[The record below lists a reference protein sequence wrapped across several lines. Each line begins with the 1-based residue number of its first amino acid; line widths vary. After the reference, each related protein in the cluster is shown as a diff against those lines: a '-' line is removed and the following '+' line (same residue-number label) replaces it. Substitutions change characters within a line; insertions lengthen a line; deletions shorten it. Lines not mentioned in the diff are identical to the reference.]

1 MDRDE
6 AGAVVA
12 AVLRDTRRWRAG
24 GPVAITAGLHGAGG
38 FGKTTLARYVAAQ
51 RSVQRRFPG
60 GVHLITIGRDV
71 RGRAAI
77 AAKVTEETRRITG
90 DTTETGSDPEHAGA
104 HLGSLLAAR
113 PRTLLVIDDVWEKE
127 QLDPFLRGAER
138 TCVRLFTTRNRDVL
152 PSAATRIE
160 VDRMTEQQ
168 ARLLLTHRLP
178 AVPQPQVVESLVKAT
193 GRWALLLGL
202 ANRFIAE
209 QAATGADPT
218 AAALALLR
226 RLREH
231 GPTAQDPHGIA
242 QDPHDTLD
250 LDQQERRNTA
260 VRASVRAA
268 VTLLQPAHAE
278 QRFAELGIFAED
290 EAVPIALVAALW
302 QATGGLDGT
311 ATRSLCKQMADLSL
325 LGLDRTVPG
334 GTVTLH
340 DVVRDYLRAEL
351 GETGLRAANAALLD
365 AVAATLPRTETEAT
379 AWWHTPYGY
388 LLDHLI
394 EHLLHAG
401 RDAQASMVAQ
411 DFFWVRTRLHQR
423 GPTAAW
429 RDLDR
434 IGPPA
439 HTLARQLAQAAHLLT
454 PTTPAHALDT
464 ILRSRITNA
473 PHWPAHGHP
482 SSTPRLINRWPPPD
496 LPDPALLRTLTGHIG
511 GVYAVAFSPDGTRLA
526 TVGDNGT
533 VQIWDTATGATQ
545 RTLTGHTGGVR
556 VVAFSPDGTRLATVG
571 DNGTVQIWDPTTGA
585 TQHTLTGHTG
595 GVRVVAFSP
604 DGTRLA
610 TVGDDGTVRI
620 WDTATG
626 ATLHTLT
633 GHMRWVMALAFSPDG
648 TRLATADIL
657 GTVRIWD
664 PTTGATQHTLPGH
677 IGQLRAVAFSPDGTR
692 LATAD
697 ILGTVR
703 IWDPTTGATQHTLPG
718 HSDTVGAVHA
728 VAFSPDGTR
737 LTTADI
743 LGTVRIWD
751 PTTGATQHTL
761 PGYRDEVRVVAF
773 NADGTRLATADI
785 LGTVRIWDTA
795 TAANPR
801 TLTGH
806 MGEVRAVAF
815 SPDGT
820 RLATGDANARVR
832 FSDPA
837 TGATLHTLTG
847 HMRWVMAVAFSPDGT
862 RLATADNGGT
872 VRFWDP
878 TTGATLH
885 TLTINIGRLRA
896 VAFSPD
902 GTRLATADNG
912 GTVQIWDPA
921 TGATLHTLTGNI
933 TEVYRVAF
941 SPDGTRLATVG
952 DGGTVQIW
960 DPATGVTLHTLTGH
974 TGEVYA
980 VAFSP
985 DGTRLATADI
995 LGTVRFWDPTT
1006 GATLHTLPGYRDEVR
1021 VVAFSPDG
1029 TRLATVGDDG
1039 TVRIWD
1045 TATGESLTMM
1055 RVEIDL
1061 FSCAWTPDGHA
1072 LFAGGSRG
1080 LFAYDLHE

>member
-6 AGAVVA
+6 AGAVIA
-12 AVLRDTRRWRAG
+12 AVLRGTRRRRTE

-60 GVHLITIGRDV
+60 GVHLITIGRDI
-71 RGRAAI
+71 RGKADI
-77 AAKVTEETRRITG
+77 AAKVTEATRRITG
-90 DTTETGSDPEHAGA
+90 DTTETGSDPEDAGA

-138 TCVRLFTTRNRDVL
+138 TCVRLFTTRNGDIL
-152 PSAATRIE
+152 LSYAATPIE

-168 ARLLLTHRLP
+168 ARKLLTHRLP
-178 AVPQPQVVESLVKAT
+178 AMPQSQVVESLVKAT
-193 GRWALLLGL
+193 GRWALLLGI

-218 AAALALLR
+218 AAAHALLR

-231 GPTAQDPHGIA
+231 GPTAQDPR
-242 QDPHDTLD
+242 DTLD
-250 LDQQERRNTA
+250 LNEPERRNTA

-302 QATGGLDGT
+302 QATGGLDET

-325 LGLDRTVPG
+325 IGLDRTVPG
-334 GTVTLH
+334 GAVTLH
-340 DVVRDYLRAEL
+340 DVIRDYLRAEL

-365 AVAATLPRTETEAT
+365 AVAATLPRTETGAT

-423 GPTAAW
+423 GPTATW

-496 LPDPALLRTLTGHIG
+496 LPDPALLRTLTSHRGVVYEMAFSPDDTRLATGDNDGAVRIWNLATGATLHTPPGPGGAVFAVAFSPDGARLASGDLDSTVRIWDPATGATLHTLTGHAGEVYAVAFSPDGTRFATG
-511 GVYAVAFSPDGTRLA
+511 GTDSTVRIWDPATGATLHTLTGHAGEVHAVAFSPDGTRLA
-526 TVGDNGT
+526 TGGT
-533 VQIWDTATGATQ
+533 D
-545 RTLTGHTGGVR
+545 
-556 VVAFSPDGTRLATVG
+556 S
-571 DNGTVQIWDPTTGA
+571 
-585 TQHTLTGHTG
+585 
-595 GVRVVAFSP
+595 
-604 DGTRLA
+604 
-610 TVGDDGTVRI
+610 TVRI
-620 WDTATG
+620 WDPATG

-633 GHMRWVMALAFSPDG
+633 GHAYAVF
-648 TRLATADIL
+648 
-657 GTVRIWD
+657 
-664 PTTGATQHTLPGH
+664 
-677 IGQLRAVAFSPDGTR
+677 AVAFSPDGTR
-692 LATAD
+692 LATGGTD
-697 ILGTVR
+697 GTVR
-703 IWDPTTGATQHTLPG
+703 IWDPATGATLHTPPG
-718 HSDTVGAVHA
+718 PGGVVYA

-737 LTTADI
+737 FATGGTDS
-743 LGTVRIWD
+743 TVRIWD
-751 PTTGATQHTL
+751 PATGATLH
-761 PGYRDEVRVVAF
+761 
-773 NADGTRLATADI
+773 
-785 LGTVRIWDTA
+785 
-795 TAANPR
+795 

-806 MGEVRAVAF
+806 AGEVHAVAF

-820 RLATGDANARVR
+820 RLATGDSR
-832 FSDPA
+832 
-837 TGATLHTLTG
+837 
-847 HMRWVMAVAFSPDGT
+847 
-862 RLATADNGGT
+862 
-872 VRFWDP
+872 
-878 TTGATLH
+878 
-885 TLTINIGRLRA
+885 
-896 VAFSPD
+896 
-902 GTRLATADNG
+902 
-912 GTVQIWDPA
+912 
-921 TGATLHTLTGNI
+921 
-933 TEVYRVAF
+933 
-941 SPDGTRLATVG
+941 
-952 DGGTVQIW
+952 
-960 DPATGVTLHTLTGH
+960 
-974 TGEVYA
+974 
-980 VAFSP
+980 
-985 DGTRLATADI
+985 
-995 LGTVRFWDPTT
+995 
-1006 GATLHTLPGYRDEVR
+1006 
-1021 VVAFSPDG
+1021 
-1029 TRLATVGDDG
+1029 G
-1039 TVRIWD
+1039 TVRIWNL
-1045 TATGESLTMM
+1045 AGELLTMM
-1055 RVEIDL
+1055 RVDSNL
-1061 FSCAWTPDGHA
+1061 SSCAWSPDGHA
-1072 LFAGGSRG
+1072 LFTGGARG